1 MYDPQVYGLLVAVLL
16 LHLGVLLYVY
26 LRRESGTAEATA
38 PEAELPVDAT
48 RREADAEIDPDDG
61 GTVVCPECGTRNA
74 TGYDFC
80 RRCVADLPGGVAGE
94 GAEAFSNTA

>member
-1 MYDPQVYGLLVAVLL
+1 MYDPQVYGLLGAILL

-26 LRRESGTAEATA
+26 LRRNSGTAEAA
-38 PEAELPVDAT
+38 GVDELPVEPT
-48 RREADAEIDPDDG
+48 RREADADVDPEDG

-80 RRCVADLPGGVAGE
+80 RHCVADLPGGVPGE
-94 GAEAFSNTA
+94 GGEAFSSTA